1 MSDPEDR
8 PFENPPPH
16 IQADPSDHSEMTL
29 FGCDFNV
36 GHHHSGEKKA
46 EKNKTVGNEK
56 KTDEPL

>member
-1 MSDPEDR
+1 
-8 PFENPPPH
+8 
-16 IQADPSDHSEMTL
+16 MTL